1 MLIVA
6 EFAQPY
12 LNCICI
18 AHSNLQFSSSLCWNG
33 TTDVPVAN
41 DLFRLF
47 NKNIAS
53 FFIRQTKGKISDE
66 NHKWEY
72 KMEIR

>member
-1 MLIVA
+1 MHIVA

-18 AHSNLQFSSSLCWNG
+18 AHSNLQCSSSLCWNG

-41 DLFRLF
+41 DLFRIV

-53 FFIRQTKGKISDE
+53 LFIRQTIGEISDG
-66 NHKWEY
+66 NHK
-72 KMEIR
+72 